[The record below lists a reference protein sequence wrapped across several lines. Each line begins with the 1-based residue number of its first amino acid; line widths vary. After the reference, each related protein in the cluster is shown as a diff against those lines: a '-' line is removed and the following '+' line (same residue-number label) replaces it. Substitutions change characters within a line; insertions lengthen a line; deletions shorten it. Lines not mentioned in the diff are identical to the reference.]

1 MKSQLRMAVAV
12 AFTSS
17 CLAGCVSVF
26 EGTSQDISVVTNPI
40 GARCAFKRD
49 DGMTMG
55 SVESTPA
62 KLTVRKSKYDL
73 TIICTKPGYQDA
85 AYINHSGVSAA
96 IAANVAVDLL
106 LTAGIS
112 SIVDSANGADNK
124 YDSVV
129 NITMIPLNTAA
140 AATAMVPVSNVTP
153 VAPAGPQSVGNPV
166 CTHEQ
171 QNQARIARMNG
182 YTGGPKCD

>member
-1 MKSQLRMAVAV
+1 MKSKSVTAFAVAV
-12 AFTSS
+12 STF
-17 CLAGCVSVF
+17 CLTGCVSVF
-26 EGTSQDISVVTNPI
+26 EGTSQDISVVTNPT
-40 GARCAFKRD
+40 GAHCAFKRD
-49 DGMTMG
+49 DGKDMG

-73 TIICTKPGYQDA
+73 TITCKKPGYQDA
-85 AYINHSGVSAA
+85 AFINHSGVSAA

-129 NITMIPLNTAA
+129 NITMIPETVAA
-140 AATAMVPVSNVTP
+140 LPKSATLVPR
-153 VAPAGPQSVGNPV
+153 
-166 CTHEQ
+166 EQ
-171 QNQARIARMNG
+171 DR
-182 YTGGPKCD
+182 K